1 MKVGL
6 NGPVDTITNLTD
18 SNSLNY
24 HPSVSYDIPSTSAG
38 QISIALALWE
48 TYRNGKYDI
57 YGSYYNA
64 VNGWSSPFPVDT
76 GATINQ
82 CPEAHTLIIPTLL

>member
-57 YGSYYNA
+57 YGSYYNPG
-64 VNGWSSPFPVDT
+64 NGWSSPFPVDT
-76 GATINQ
+76 GAYNKSM
-82 CPEAHTLIIPTLL
+82 PEAHILIIPSLL